1 MQVTIDACRR
11 RIGSCAA
18 MMVAG
23 ALVFAPSAL
32 AATAP
37 IYKCVDASLGLIY
50 TDQQCK
56 GGEQI
61 DIHPGDADPAA
72 AARLAKARDDI
83 DRRASARLVEERR
96 AAAQKE
102 FTEASRRERE
112 AAPAPDVTAY
122 DSDVQTWYPA
132 YLPARAGHP
141 RANTLP
147 RHTAAPRGFAPH
159 GPFVVPRS

>member
-1 MQVTIDACRR
+1 MQVTINAGRR
-11 RIGSCAA
+11 GIGSCAT

-23 ALVFAPSAL
+23 ALVFAPGAF

-37 IYKCVDASLGLIY
+37 IYKCLDASLGLIY

-56 GGEQI
+56 GGQQI

-72 AARLAKARDDI
+72 ATRLAKARDDI
-83 DRRASARLVEERR
+83 ERRAAARLVEERR

-112 AAPAPDVTAY
+112 AAPDPDVTAY
-122 DSDVQTWYPA
+122 DSDAQIWYPA
-132 YLPARAGHP
+132 YLPARA
-141 RANTLP
+141 
-147 RHTAAPRGFAPH
+147 RHRRSRRDLRLSARYPPDRSAP
-159 GPFVVPRS
+159 